1 MRNRPLL
8 LDLGSDLWDSI
19 GVKGNTPMHIFTNAS
34 KIGTLIPR
42 TGLSYCEDDNTY
54 TEYTFE
60 VNAWACS
67 LDDRPFW
74 TYPKKESQVD
84 LFTEMF
90 GES

>member
-1 MRNRPLL
+1 MSTGLKTLYIKR
-8 LDLGSDLWDSI
+8 
-19 GVKGNTPMHIFTNAS
+19 VKGTRPMHIFTNAS

-42 TGLSYCEDDNTY
+42 TGLSYCADDNTY

-74 TYPKKESQVD
+74 IDQPKVENVD

-90 GES
+90 GAQ